1 MLSEPRLNLNPQ
13 KLDENKMNKP
23 TNQMNNSTT
32 QQDGTTNK
40 EILKSIVRDF
50 NIYARRYC
58 PESRALVRRFQATK
72 ETKGTWGHIECIVHI
87 LKLEMTIIQEDSRLA
102 DRSLYHM
109 CRDVTEW
116 VYGTNKTFSGS
127 PCASVIRD
135 YIHRKLQQHKPF
147 PKLHITHVLSDD
159 SSSETEEDEREDS
172 GIDAADTPTEDQDSQ
187 DDKDSVKDNV
197 ETHVK
202 DNAEGNAKGIVKDS
216 GKDNIQDNIENNDNV
231 EDQAKDNVEGRA
243 EDDIEDIIQDNVE
256 GKVKGNN
263 EDITKDNTEDHIEDN
278 TGNIVKDNAEDSVKG
293 NVKDN
298 SRDVK
303 DIVKDKAKDY
313 VKGHVKDEVKGNSRD
328 VKDIVKD
335 KAKDYVKGH
344 VKDEVKDK
352 QVRQSSQ
359 EVQQASQSSQDVQ
372 QSRQTNQNN
381 KQDLRSRLANRRARL
396 SQQGDKQALQDPQ
409 DGTPGQDAQPTSPE
423 QSNSQ
428 PTVKSVAIRVN
439 PQKKRRLSLAKRKPT
454 TSANSPP
461 AKRRMSPERGGWDEE
476 IRRQWTPEPKTRK
489 LTVTEDIGTKDSNV
503 TPRAKVYAMEYKTF
517 EMRWNETN
525 DPDHWLDQ
533 LKEMGAYNR
542 RCRCTLITR
551 EHRKHLVIQFPTTEK
566 RALSTFQKKKD
577 EMNFLNITS
586 MDELEAKKIPVQA
599 HEKCFRFD

>member
-1 MLSEPRLNLNPQ
+1 LNLNPQ

-72 ETKGTWGHIECIVHI
+72 ETKGTWGHIECVVHI

-127 PCASVIRD
+127 PCASIIRD

-216 GKDNIQDNIENNDNV
+216 GKD
-231 EDQAKDNVEGRA
+231 
-243 EDDIEDIIQDNVE
+243 IIQDNVE

-303 DIVKDKAKDY
+303 DIVKDTAKDY
-313 VKGHVKDEVKGNSRD
+313 VKGHVKDKVKGNSRD

-344 VKDEVKDK
+344 VKDEVKGNSRDVKDTVKDKAKDYVKGKVKDEVKDK

-359 EVQQASQSSQDVQ
+359 EVQQASQSSKDVQ
-372 QSRQTNQNN
+372 QSRQTNQNSQ
-381 KQDLRSRLANRRARL
+381 QDLRSRLANRRARL

-409 DGTPGQDAQPTSPE
+409 DGTPRRDAQPTSPE

-428 PTVKSVAIRVN
+428 PTVKSVAVKIN
-439 PQKKRRLSLAKRKPT
+439 PQKKRRLSLAKRKST

-476 IRRQWTPEPKTRK
+476 IRRQWTPDTKKRK
-489 LTVTEDIGTKDSNV
+489 LAVTEDIGTKDPNV
-503 TPRAKVYAMEYKTF
+503 TPKAKIYAMEYKTF

-533 LKEMGAYNR
+533 LKEQGAYNR

-551 EHRKHLVIQFPTTEK
+551 EHRKHLVIQFPITEK

-577 EMNFLNITS
+577 ELNFLNITS
-586 MDELEAKKIPVQA
+586 MDKLEAKKIPVQA

>member
-72 ETKGTWGHIECIVHI
+72 ETKGTWGHIECVVHI

-127 PCASVIRD
+127 PCASIIRD

-187 DDKDSVKDNV
+187 DD
-197 ETHVK
+197 
-202 DNAEGNAKGIVKDS
+202 
-216 GKDNIQDNIENNDNV
+216 NDNV
-231 EDQAKDNVEGRA
+231 KDQAKDNVEGRA

-359 EVQQASQSSQDVQ
+359 EVQQASQSSKDVQ
-372 QSRQTNQNN
+372 QSRQTNQNSQ
-381 KQDLRSRLANRRARL
+381 QDLRSRLANRRARL

-428 PTVKSVAIRVN
+428 PTVKSVAVKVN
-439 PQKKRRLSLAKRKPT
+439 PQKKRRLSLAKRKST

-476 IRRQWTPEPKTRK
+476 MRRQWTPDTKKRK
-489 LTVTEDIGTKDSNV
+489 LAVTEDIGTKDPNV
-503 TPRAKVYAMEYKTF
+503 TPRAKIYAMEYKTF

-533 LKEMGAYNR
+533 LKEQGAYNR